1 MKRGC
6 DELWD
11 MQRSKAT
18 GACNED
24 SGESAG
30 EQNKRIGNDR

>member
-1 MKRGC
+1 
-6 DELWD
+6 

-24 SGESAG
+24 RGESAV
-30 EQNKRIGNDR
+30 EQNKRIGNDK